1 MIKLLFLLF
10 KTPLVRHFKE
20 ELFAKGNN
28 VKRSI
33 AYVDENGK
41 RYLKYD
47 DDFDIPIKR
56 IQELELRL
64 KRVQR
69 GLSSQ
74 DERDL
79 LEACKKALNGGVKPD
94 IARVGFII
102 EEMIMR
108 EQLVIHED
116 LWFDII
122 ALTLIREDED
132 ATVVDWTIHKNK
144 VEQFKKE
151 ASKDMYSFFVQSG
164 LGTYIPYLTKLE
176 DDWNEFYNESRI
188 RIVAMRKMLEQ
199 FS

>member
-1 MIKLLFLLF
+1 MIKLLFWIFKKPLINHF
-10 KTPLVRHFKE
+10 KT
-20 ELFAKGNN
+20 ELFLNGKNI
-28 VKRSI
+28 KRTI
-33 AYVDENGK
+33 AYVDGNGK

-56 IQELELRL
+56 IQQLELRL

-69 GLSSQ
+69 GLSSE
-74 DERDL
+74 DETQL
-79 LEACKKALNGGVKPD
+79 LKACKDALNKGNKPD

-102 EEMIMR
+102 EEMLMR
-108 EQLVIHED
+108 EEIIVHED

-122 ALTLIREDED
+122 ALTLIREDEQ
-132 ATVVDWTIHKNK
+132 ATEVDWTIHKEK

-188 RIVAMRKMLEQ
+188 RIIAMRKMLER